1 MPRREAELQFEPPYD
16 TQLRCILAFATF
28 DAAEMCILRLE
39 KLRQGYAVAGDKKG
53 VEYCRRL
60 ALRGRQRAEL
70 IGRNMR
76 VGAHKRLEKIEIAA
90 WFQVWLETPALFE
103 DWLSLRKGSA
113 EFRRLAEPGHA
124 ASGAGKTD

>member
-1 MPRREAELQFEPPYD
+1 MPRRKAELLFEPPYD
-16 TQLRCILAFATF
+16 AQLRGILTFATF
-28 DAAEMCILRLE
+28 DAAEMCILTLE
-39 KLRQGYAVAGDKKG
+39 KLRQGYDAAGDKKG

-60 ALRGRQRAEL
+60 ALQGRRRAEL

-76 VGAHKRLEKIEIAA
+76 VGAHRRLEKVEIAT

-113 EFRRLAEPGHA
+113 EFRRLAEADPA
-124 ASGAGKTD
+124 ASGAGKTE